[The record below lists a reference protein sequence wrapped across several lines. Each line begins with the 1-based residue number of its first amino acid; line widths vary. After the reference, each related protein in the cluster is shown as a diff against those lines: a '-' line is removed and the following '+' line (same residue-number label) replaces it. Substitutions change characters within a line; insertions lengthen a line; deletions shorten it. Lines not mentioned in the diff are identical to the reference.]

1 MLHYNIVHQNRLFI
15 DNEQSPGVNSKKS
28 EQADFVPIQKVK
40 QSDKQFLQDSHLGC
54 PEQKKSPAS
63 GALCSWLTT
72 SNILLLL
79 SLP

>member
-1 MLHYNIVHQNRLFI
+1 MLHHNIVHQNRLFI

-28 EQADFVPIQKVK
+28 EQTDLEPMEKGK
-40 QSDKQFLQDSHLGC
+40 QSDKQFLQDSYLGC